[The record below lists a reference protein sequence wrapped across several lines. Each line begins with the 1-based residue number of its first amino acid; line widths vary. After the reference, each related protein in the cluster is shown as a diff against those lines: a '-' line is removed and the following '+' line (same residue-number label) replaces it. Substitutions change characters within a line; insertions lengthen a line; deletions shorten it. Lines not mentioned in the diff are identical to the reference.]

1 MPRGGRLGPRFGLEA
16 GFLIGVAVVLGLLE
30 VSWPV
35 VFAAMAVAWVLVAA
49 VEVALARAQTAGAGD
64 AGPGHPD
71 EEERDPFR
79 DAFRPP
85 G

>member
-1 MPRGGRLGPRFGLEA
+1 MQRGGRLGPRFGLEA
-16 GFLIGVAVVLGLLE
+16 GFLLAVAVVLGLLE

-35 VFAAMAVAWVLVAA
+35 VLVAMAIAWVLVAV
-49 VEVALARAQTAGAGD
+49 VEVALARARTGAGD
-64 AGPGHPD
+64 AAPGHAA

-79 DAFRPP
+79 DVLRPP